1 MGASGDFDCASD
13 RCPSSSFSFSSS
25 FFFFFFFLSFSLFL
39 LSFQATG
46 NTNRSTSPKPTTLFG
61 HGLPETAALVFPAGK
76 NGPGRPDVFVGQF
89 HFIRT
94 EGLAGGRRNTTDCI
108 EQCSSDDVAANC
120 PNAGLWRDGT
130 RMRCCDEAAEIRK
143 RAYIRGGF
151 HRGAV
156 PSACHAL
163 PAVSM
168 KPKRY
173 YLKYTVEWTP
183 DVDNV
188 EPVYLSHLRAPDCEY
203 FFDLQAT
210 AAGSPHSSVAKAW
223 TAPHDI
229 EVLAAMPHLHNG
241 GVNITL
247 ALDGKLICTMF
258 PVLGRRKGVLGDE
271 LGYITGGRACHDDV
285 GKLHGFVV
293 KKGQVLEMTA
303 FYRTA
308 VDDDDPT
315 LPMLPGGG
323 HSAAMAYVQMAWR
336 RWSPDAFPLKYT

>member
-1 MGASGDFDCASD
+1 M
-13 RCPSSSFSFSSS
+13 
-25 FFFFFFFLSFSLFL
+25 
-39 LSFQATG
+39 SFQTADRA
-46 NTNRSTSPKPTTLFG
+46 NRSTSPKPTTLFG

-76 NGPGRPDVFVGQF
+76 NGPGRPDVFEGQF

-188 EPVYLSHLRAPDCEY
+188 EPVYLSHLRAPGCEHS
-203 FFDLQAT
+203 FDLQAT

-285 GKLHGFVV
+285 GKPHGFVV